1 MITKD
6 SIETAYS
13 FLHQK
18 RNVYIHST
26 LDWQKDD
33 IELAIGSYVDDMSQ
47 ELYEAISDGRT
58 DFLRD
63 HKRLGDDI
71 TLAVERLEKSYRRYM
86 ENFEEILR
94 KDLHQFLLSM
104 KEVDERLPECPDV
117 EDKWEEIAKAYIP
130 DGIRE
135 FQDFPSA
142 SLGWMMYIGM
152 AVAKMWDTEWEIYSK
167 IEDLYAYM
175 RDKRGY
181 DSMDEYIRE
190 EVLLL
195 QGIDYTVLEKVTG
208 ECASRVYNA
217 LMHQHLEPGTKE
229 AFNGYVAC
237 LHQLYLMGVAMQLKR
252 MGYHMTKM
260 N

>member
-1 MITKD
+1 MAFCSLIRTFAKV
-6 SIETAYS
+6 IEQRKNMTEQ
-13 FLHQK
+13 FEDQLH
-18 RNVYIHST
+18 R
-26 LDWQKDD
+26 
-33 IELAIGSYVDDMSQ
+33 
-47 ELYEAISDGRT
+47 
-58 DFLRD
+58 
-63 HKRLGDDI
+63 
-71 TLAVERLEKSYRRYM
+71 
-86 ENFEEILR
+86 
-94 KDLHQFLLSM
+94 DLHQFLLSM

-117 EDKWEEIAKAYIP
+117 EDKWEAIAKAYIP

-152 AVAKMWDTEWEIYSK
+152 AVAKMWDTEWDIYSK
-167 IEDLYAYM
+167 VADFYAYM

-190 EVLLL
+190 DVLLL
-195 QGIDYTVLEKVTG
+195 QGEDYTVLEKVVG

-217 LMHQHLEPGTKE
+217 LMHQRLEPGTKE

-237 LHQLYLMGVAMQLKR
+237 LHQLYLFGAAMQLKR

-260 N
+260 RQYDNTRIS

>member
-1 MITKD
+1 
-6 SIETAYS
+6 
-13 FLHQK
+13 
-18 RNVYIHST
+18 
-26 LDWQKDD
+26 
-33 IELAIGSYVDDMSQ
+33 
-47 ELYEAISDGRT
+47 
-58 DFLRD
+58 
-63 HKRLGDDI
+63 
-71 TLAVERLEKSYRRYM
+71 M
-86 ENFEEILR
+86 EQFEEKLHE
-94 KDLHQFLLSM
+94 DLHQFLLSM

-117 EDKWEEIAKAYIP
+117 EGKWEEIAKAYLP

-135 FQDFPSA
+135 FQDYPSA
-142 SLGWMMYIGM
+142 SLGWMMYVGM
-152 AVAKMWDTEWEIYSK
+152 AVARYWDSEWEIYSK
-167 IEDLYAYM
+167 LPDLYAYI

-195 QGIDYTVLEKVTG
+195 SGADYTAIEKTVG

-217 LMHQHLEPGTKE
+217 LMRQRLEPGTKE

-237 LHQLYLMGVAMQLKR
+237 LHQLYLMGAAIQLKR

>member
-1 MITKD
+1 MPMMN
-6 SIETAYS
+6 E
-13 FLHQK
+13 Q
-18 RNVYIHST
+18 
-26 LDWQKDD
+26 
-33 IELAIGSYVDDMSQ
+33 
-47 ELYEAISDGRT
+47 
-58 DFLRD
+58 
-63 HKRLGDDI
+63 
-71 TLAVERLEKSYRRYM
+71 
-86 ENFEEILR
+86 FEEILR
-94 KDLHQFLLSM
+94 SDLHQFLLSI

-117 EDKWEEIAKAYIP
+117 EEKWEQLAQAYIP

-135 FQDFPSA
+135 FQAFPSA

-167 IEDLYAYM
+167 IDDLYVYM

-195 QGIDYTVLEKVTG
+195 QGVDYEVLEKLVG

-217 LMHQHLEPGTKE
+217 LVRQNIEPGTKD
-229 AFNGYVAC
+229 AFKGYVAC
-237 LHQLYLMGVAMQLKR
+237 LHQLYLMGAAMQLNR

-260 N
+260 

>member
-1 MITKD
+1 
-6 SIETAYS
+6 
-13 FLHQK
+13 
-18 RNVYIHST
+18 
-26 LDWQKDD
+26 
-33 IELAIGSYVDDMSQ
+33 
-47 ELYEAISDGRT
+47 
-58 DFLRD
+58 
-63 HKRLGDDI
+63 
-71 TLAVERLEKSYRRYM
+71 M
-86 ENFEEILR
+86 ENFEEPLGDERRRLLEQELR

-104 KEVDERLPECPDV
+104 KEVDERMPECPDV
-117 EDKWEEIAKAYIP
+117 EEKWEEIAKAYVP

-135 FQDFPSA
+135 FQDYPSA

-195 QGIDYTVLEKVTG
+195 QGIDYTVLEKVVG

-217 LMHQHLEPGTKE
+217 LMHQRLEPGTKE

-237 LHQLYLMGVAMQLKR
+237 LHHLYLMGVAMQLKR

>member
-1 MITKD
+1 
-6 SIETAYS
+6 
-13 FLHQK
+13 
-18 RNVYIHST
+18 
-26 LDWQKDD
+26 
-33 IELAIGSYVDDMSQ
+33 
-47 ELYEAISDGRT
+47 
-58 DFLRD
+58 
-63 HKRLGDDI
+63 
-71 TLAVERLEKSYRRYM
+71 M

-104 KEVDERLPECPDV
+104 KEVDERMPECPDV

-135 FQDFPSA
+135 FQDYPSA

-195 QGIDYTVLEKVTG
+195 QGVDYTVLEKVTG

-217 LMHQHLEPGTKE
+217 LMHQRLEPGTKE
-229 AFNGYVAC
+229 AFNGYVVC
-237 LHQLYLMGVAMQLKR
+237 LHQLYLMGAAMQLKR
-252 MGYHMTKM
+252 MGYHMTKI